1 MTTTTVTPTDLAREF
16 SRILNEWCQPGEMA
30 EIRRLN
36 AERCSTPS
44 QLSSCCA
51 SHDFYDANQAMLDAL
66 LEGFGIEWHGTG
78 DDPIDLV
85 MNEAW
90 GIAKAAG
97 FNVSKIKDQQ

>member
-16 SRILNEWCQPGEMA
+16 SRILNEWCQPGEMD
-30 EIRRLN
+30 EIRRRN

-44 QLSSCCA
+44 QFSSCCA

-66 LEGFGIEWHGTG
+66 ESLGLEWQGS
-78 DDPIDLV
+78 DDPLYPL

-97 FNVSKIKDQQ
+97 FDVEKIKEDAE